1 MTGEKEPKGRIDR
14 ILAGDSFDVA
24 GYVLEPVAKA
34 AGRYGS
40 GGDERGD
47 GRGAWVRVQPLEMR
61 VRDPGG
67 SEYRVSIT
75 DPTDDAVRNM
85 VRMGLIVAA
94 ISVVAMLIGSILARR
109 D

>member
-14 ILAGDSFDVA
+14 ILAGDSFEVS
-24 GYVLEPVAKA
+24 GHLLEPVAKV
-34 AGRYGS
+34 GGWYG
-40 GGDERGD
+40 GTGDERSG

-61 VRDPGG
+61 VKDPDG
-67 SEYRVSIT
+67 SEYGVPIA

-94 ISVVAMLIGSILARR
+94 ISVVLMLIGSILAKR